1 MAIDFGATQTKEV
14 TNNNTNSAFDNSEIF
29 GQNLPSVVEST
40 AVAESNMKAQA
51 SIYEKQIRE
60 SGVIDRL
67 TSQIKVQQAET
78 ITTFGKDAVD
88 ELSKVSDSI
97 LKKYDASVV
106 QKTSGM
112 MTELTA
118 IMKEIDLDELLD
130 DTTEENKGFF
140 GKMFSKGKMSLN
152 ALLSKYDTVGK
163 KLERVCIELRTY
175 ETQIKNS
182 NADIDKMYKA
192 NMEYYKRLIA
202 YIIAGE
208 DAIAQVDSYLA
219 ALVKKQAETGDPSL
233 DLEIQ
238 SVTNARNLL
247 DQRVQDLRLANT
259 VALQSLPRLKSMEFT
274 NWNLARKINTSFII
288 TLPLFKDA
296 VAQAM
301 IMKQQKMQTDSLSK
315 LDDMTNELL
324 LKNSKA
330 AVTNMKMSAQLS
342 GSSAIKMETVEKSW
356 ETLTQ
361 GIADTQQM
369 LKDINNQRALDKA
382 KLEQLNDHYMS
393 SLRPSDVLK

>member
-1 MAIDFGATQTKEV
+1 MAIDFGNGSGSAVTTQDTTV
-14 TNNNTNSAFDNSEIF
+14 NTNDIF
-29 GQNLPSVVEST
+29 GQNLPTVVEST
-40 AVAESNMKAQA
+40 AVAETNMKSQA
-51 SIYEKQIRE
+51 SVFEQQIRE
-60 SGVIDRL
+60 SGVVDRL

-88 ELSKVSDSI
+88 ELSKVSDAV
-97 LKKYDASVV
+97 LKKYDATII
-106 QKTSGM
+106 QKTSDM
-112 MTELTA
+112 MTDLTN
-118 IMKEIDLDELLD
+118 IMKEIDLDEILD
-130 DTTEENKGFF
+130 DSVEESKGFISR
-140 GKMFSKGKMSLN
+140 MFSKGKVSLN

-175 ETQIKNS
+175 ENQIKAS
-182 NADIDKMYKA
+182 NADIDKMYNA

-202 YIIAGE
+202 YIMAGE
-208 DAIAQVDSYLA
+208 DAIVQVNNYLA
-219 ALVKKQAETGDPSL
+219 SLVQKQKETGDPSL

-238 SVTNARNLL
+238 SITNAKNLL
-247 DQRVQDLRLANT
+247 EQRVQDLRLANT

-301 IMKQQKMQTDSLSK
+301 IMKQQKLQTESLKS

-330 AVTNMKMSAQLS
+330 AVANMKMSAQLS
-342 GSSAIKMETVEKSW
+342 GSSAIKMETIEKSW

-361 GIADTQQM
+361 GIADTQQ
-369 LKDINNQRALDKA
+369 LIKEINTQRALDKD

>member
-1 MAIDFGATQTKEV
+1 MAIDFGNGSGTTVNTQDTTV
-14 TNNNTNSAFDNSEIF
+14 NTNDIF
-29 GQNLPSVVEST
+29 GQNLPTVVEST
-40 AVAESNMKAQA
+40 AVAESNMKSQA
-51 SIYEKQIRE
+51 SIFEQQIRE
-60 SGVIDRL
+60 SGVVDRL
-67 TSQIKVQQAET
+67 TSQIKVQQTET

-88 ELSKVSDSI
+88 ELSKVSDAV
-97 LKKYDASVV
+97 LKKYDATII
-106 QKTSGM
+106 QKTSNM
-112 MTELTA
+112 MTDLTN
-118 IMKEIDLDELLD
+118 IMKEINLDEILD
-130 DTTEENKGFF
+130 DSVEENKSFLS
-140 GKMFSKGKMSLN
+140 KMFSKGKMSLN

-175 ETQIKNS
+175 ENQIKTS
-182 NADIDKMYKA
+182 NADIDKMYNA

-202 YIIAGE
+202 YIMAGE
-208 DAIAQVDSYLA
+208 DAIVQVNNYLA
-219 ALVKKQAETGDPSL
+219 SLVQKQHETGDPSL

-238 SVTNARNLL
+238 SVTNAKNLL
-247 DQRVQDLRLANT
+247 EQRVQDLRLANT

-301 IMKQQKMQTDSLSK
+301 IMKQQKLQTESLKS

-330 AVTNMKMSAQLS
+330 AVANMKMSAQLS
-342 GSSAIKMETVEKSW
+342 GSSAIKMETIEKSW

-361 GIADTQQM
+361 GIADTQQ
-369 LKDINNQRALDKA
+369 LIKEINTQRALDKD
-382 KLEQLNDHYMS
+382 KLAQLNDHYMS
-393 SLRPSDVLK
+393 SLRPSDVLR

>member
-1 MAIDFGATQTKEV
+1 MAIDFGNGSGTTVTTQDTTV
-14 TNNNTNSAFDNSEIF
+14 NTNDIF
-29 GQNLPSVVEST
+29 GQNLPTVVEST
-40 AVAESNMKAQA
+40 AVAESNMKSQA
-51 SIYEKQIRE
+51 SIFEQQIRE
-60 SGVIDRL
+60 SGVVDRL
-67 TSQIKVQQAET
+67 TSQIKIQQAET

-88 ELSKVSDSI
+88 ELSKVSDAV
-97 LKKYDASVV
+97 LKKYDATII
-106 QKTSGM
+106 QKTSNM
-112 MTELTA
+112 MTDLTN
-118 IMKEIDLDELLD
+118 IMKEINLDEILD
-130 DTTEENKGFF
+130 DSVEENKSFLS
-140 GKMFSKGKMSLN
+140 KMFSKGKMSLN

-175 ETQIKNS
+175 ENQIKTS
-182 NADIDKMYKA
+182 NADIDKMYNA

-202 YIIAGE
+202 YIMAGE
-208 DAIAQVDSYLA
+208 DAIVQVNNYLA
-219 ALVKKQAETGDPSL
+219 SLVQKQHETGDPSL

-238 SVTNARNLL
+238 SVTNAKNLL
-247 DQRVQDLRLANT
+247 EQRVQDLRLANT

-301 IMKQQKMQTDSLSK
+301 IMKQQKLQTESLKS

-330 AVTNMKMSAQLS
+330 AVANMKMSAQLS
-342 GSSAIKMETVEKSW
+342 GSSAIKMETIEKSW

-361 GIADTQQM
+361 GIADTQQ
-369 LKDINNQRALDKA
+369 LIKEINTQRALDKD
-382 KLEQLNDHYMS
+382 KLAQLNDHYMS
-393 SLRPSDVLK
+393 SLRPSDVLR

>member
-1 MAIDFGATQTKEV
+1 MAIDFGNGSGTTVTTQDTTV
-14 TNNNTNSAFDNSEIF
+14 NTNDIF
-29 GQNLPSVVEST
+29 GQNLPTVVEST
-40 AVAESNMKAQA
+40 AVAESNMKSQA
-51 SIYEKQIRE
+51 SIFEQQIRE
-60 SGVIDRL
+60 SGVVDRL
-67 TSQIKVQQAET
+67 TSQIKIQQAET

-88 ELSKVSDSI
+88 ELSKVSDAV
-97 LKKYDASVV
+97 LKKYDATII
-106 QKTSGM
+106 QKTSNM
-112 MTELTA
+112 MTDLTN
-118 IMKEIDLDELLD
+118 IMKEINLDEILD
-130 DTTEENKGFF
+130 DSVEENKSFLS
-140 GKMFSKGKMSLN
+140 KMFSKGKMSLN

-175 ETQIKNS
+175 ENQIKTS
-182 NADIDKMYKA
+182 NADIDKMYNA

-202 YIIAGE
+202 YIMAGE
-208 DAIAQVDSYLA
+208 DAIVQVNNYLA
-219 ALVKKQAETGDPSL
+219 SLVQKQHETGDPSL

-238 SVTNARNLL
+238 SVTNAKNLL
-247 DQRVQDLRLANT
+247 EQRVQDLRLANT

-301 IMKQQKMQTDSLSK
+301 IMKQQKLQTESLKS

-330 AVTNMKMSAQLS
+330 AVANMKMSAQLS
-342 GSSAIKMETVEKSW
+342 GSSAIKMETIEKSW

-361 GIADTQQM
+361 GIADTQQ
-369 LKDINNQRALDKA
+369 LIKEINTQRALDKD
-382 KLEQLNDHYMS
+382 KLVQLNDHYMS
-393 SLRPSDVLK
+393 SLRPSDVLR

>member
-1 MAIDFGATQTKEV
+1 MAIDFGNGSGTTVTTQDTTV
-14 TNNNTNSAFDNSEIF
+14 NTNDIF
-29 GQNLPSVVEST
+29 GQNLPTVVEST
-40 AVAESNMKAQA
+40 VVAESNMKSQA
-51 SIYEKQIRE
+51 SIFEQQIRE
-60 SGVIDRL
+60 SGVVDRL

-88 ELSKVSDSI
+88 ELSKVSDAV
-97 LKKYDASVV
+97 LKKYDATII
-106 QKTSGM
+106 QKTSNM
-112 MTELTA
+112 MTDLTN
-118 IMKEIDLDELLD
+118 IMKEINLDEILD
-130 DTTEENKGFF
+130 DSVEENKGFLS
-140 GKMFSKGKMSLN
+140 KMFSKGKMSLN

-175 ETQIKNS
+175 ENQIRTS
-182 NADIDKMYKA
+182 NADIDKMYNA
-192 NMEYYKRLIA
+192 NMEYYKHLIA
-202 YIIAGE
+202 YIMAGE
-208 DAIAQVDSYLA
+208 DAIVQVNNYLA
-219 ALVKKQAETGDPSL
+219 SLVQKQHETGDPSL

-238 SVTNARNLL
+238 SVTNAKNLL
-247 DQRVQDLRLANT
+247 EQRVQDLRLANT

-301 IMKQQKMQTDSLSK
+301 IMKQQKLQTESLKS

-330 AVTNMKMSAQLS
+330 AVANMKMSAQLS
-342 GSSAIKMETVEKSW
+342 GSSAIKMETIEKSW

-361 GIADTQQM
+361 GIADTQQ
-369 LKDINNQRALDKA
+369 LIKEINTQRALDKD
-382 KLEQLNDHYMS
+382 KLAQLNDHYMS
-393 SLRPSDVLK
+393 SLRPSDVLR

>member
-1 MAIDFGATQTKEV
+1 MAIDFGNGSGSAVTTQDTTV
-14 TNNNTNSAFDNSEIF
+14 NTNDIF
-29 GQNLPSVVEST
+29 GQNLPTVVEST
-40 AVAESNMKAQA
+40 AVAETNMKSQA
-51 SIYEKQIRE
+51 SVFEQQIRE
-60 SGVIDRL
+60 SGVVDRL

-88 ELSKVSDSI
+88 ELSKVSDAV
-97 LKKYDASVV
+97 LKKYDATII

-112 MTELTA
+112 MTDLTN
-118 IMKEIDLDELLD
+118 IMKEIDLDEILD
-130 DTTEENKGFF
+130 DSVEESKGFISR
-140 GKMFSKGKMSLN
+140 MFSKGKVSLN

-175 ETQIKNS
+175 ENQIKAS
-182 NADIDKMYKA
+182 NADIDKMYNA

-202 YIIAGE
+202 YIMAGE
-208 DAIAQVDSYLA
+208 DAIVQVNNYLA
-219 ALVKKQAETGDPSL
+219 SLVQKQKETGDPSL

-238 SVTNARNLL
+238 SITNAKNLL
-247 DQRVQDLRLANT
+247 EQRVQDLRLANT

-301 IMKQQKMQTDSLSK
+301 IMKQQKLQTESLKS

-330 AVTNMKMSAQLS
+330 AVANMKMSAQLS
-342 GSSAIKMETVEKSW
+342 GSSAIKMETIEKSW

-361 GIADTQQM
+361 GIADTQQ
-369 LKDINNQRALDKA
+369 LIKEINTQRALDKD

>member
-1 MAIDFGATQTKEV
+1 MAIDFGNGSGTTVTTQDTTV
-14 TNNNTNSAFDNSEIF
+14 NTNDIF
-29 GQNLPSVVEST
+29 GQNLPTVVEST
-40 AVAESNMKAQA
+40 AVAESNMKSQA
-51 SIYEKQIRE
+51 SIFEQQIRE
-60 SGVIDRL
+60 SGVVDRL

-88 ELSKVSDSI
+88 ELSKVSDAV
-97 LKKYDASVV
+97 LKKYDATII
-106 QKTSGM
+106 QKTSNM
-112 MTELTA
+112 MTDLTN
-118 IMKEIDLDELLD
+118 IMKEINLDEILD
-130 DTTEENKGFF
+130 DSVEENKGFLS
-140 GKMFSKGKMSLN
+140 KMFSKGKMSLN

-175 ETQIKNS
+175 ENQIRTS
-182 NADIDKMYKA
+182 NADIDKMYNA

-202 YIIAGE
+202 YIMAGE
-208 DAIAQVDSYLA
+208 DAIVQVNNYLA
-219 ALVKKQAETGDPSL
+219 SLVQKQHETGDPSL

-238 SVTNARNLL
+238 SVTNAKNLL
-247 DQRVQDLRLANT
+247 EQRVQDLRLANT

-301 IMKQQKMQTDSLSK
+301 IMKQQKLQTESLKS

-330 AVTNMKMSAQLS
+330 AVANMKMSAQLS
-342 GSSAIKMETVEKSW
+342 GSSAIKMETIEKSW

-361 GIADTQQM
+361 GIADTQQ
-369 LKDINNQRALDKA
+369 LIKEINTQRALDKD
-382 KLEQLNDHYMS
+382 KLAQLNDHYMS
-393 SLRPSDVLK
+393 SLRPSDVLR

>member
-1 MAIDFGATQTKEV
+1 MAIDFGNGSGTKVTTQDTTV
-14 TNNNTNSAFDNSEIF
+14 NTNDIF
-29 GQNLPSVVEST
+29 GQNLPTVVEST
-40 AVAESNMKAQA
+40 AVAESNMKSQA
-51 SIYEKQIRE
+51 SIFEQQIRE
-60 SGVIDRL
+60 SGVVDRL

-88 ELSKVSDSI
+88 ELSKVSDAV
-97 LKKYDASVV
+97 LKKYDATII
-106 QKTSGM
+106 QKTSNM
-112 MTELTA
+112 MTDLTN
-118 IMKEIDLDELLD
+118 IMKEINLDEILD
-130 DTTEENKGFF
+130 DSVEENKGFLS
-140 GKMFSKGKMSLN
+140 KMFSKGKMSLN

-175 ETQIKNS
+175 ENQIRTS
-182 NADIDKMYKA
+182 NADIDKMYNA
-192 NMEYYKRLIA
+192 NMEYYKHLIA
-202 YIIAGE
+202 YIMAGE
-208 DAIAQVDSYLA
+208 DAIVQVNNYLA
-219 ALVKKQAETGDPSL
+219 SLVQKQHETGDPSL

-238 SVTNARNLL
+238 SVTNAKNLL
-247 DQRVQDLRLANT
+247 EQRVQDLRLANT

-301 IMKQQKMQTDSLSK
+301 IMKQQKLQTESLKS

-330 AVTNMKMSAQLS
+330 AVANMKMSAQLS
-342 GSSAIKMETVEKSW
+342 GSSAIKMETIEKSW

-361 GIADTQQM
+361 GIADTQQ
-369 LKDINNQRALDKA
+369 LIKEINTQRALDKD
-382 KLEQLNDHYMS
+382 KLAQLNDHYMS
-393 SLRPSDVLK
+393 SLRPSDVLR

>member
-1 MAIDFGATQTKEV
+1 MAIDFGNGSGSTVTTQDTTV
-14 TNNNTNSAFDNSEIF
+14 NTNDIF
-29 GQNLPSVVEST
+29 GQNLPTVMEST
-40 AVAESNMKAQA
+40 AVAETNMKSQA
-51 SIYEKQIRE
+51 SVFEQQIRE
-60 SGVIDRL
+60 SGVVDRL

-88 ELSKVSDSI
+88 ELSKVSDAV
-97 LKKYDASVV
+97 LKKYDATII

-112 MTELTA
+112 MTDLTN
-118 IMKEIDLDELLD
+118 IMKEIDLDEIMD
-130 DTTEENKGFF
+130 DSVEENKSFLS
-140 GKMFSKGKMSLN
+140 KMFSKGKMSLN

-175 ETQIKNS
+175 ENQIKIS

-202 YIIAGE
+202 YIMAGE
-208 DAIAQVDSYLA
+208 DAIVQVNNYLA
-219 ALVKKQAETGDPSL
+219 SLVQKQKETGDPSL

-238 SVTNARNLL
+238 SVTNAKNLL
-247 DQRVQDLRLANT
+247 EQRVQDLRLANT

-301 IMKQQKMQTDSLSK
+301 IMKQQKLQTESLKS

-330 AVTNMKMSAQLS
+330 AVANMKMSAQLS
-342 GSSAIKMETVEKSW
+342 GSSAIKMETIEKSW

-361 GIADTQQM
+361 GIADTQQ
-369 LKDINNQRALDKA
+369 LIKEINTQRALDKD
-382 KLEQLNDHYMS
+382 KIEQLNDHYMS

>member
-1 MAIDFGATQTKEV
+1 MAIDFGNGSGSTVTTQDTTV
-14 TNNNTNSAFDNSEIF
+14 NTNDIF
-29 GQNLPSVVEST
+29 GQNLPTVVEST
-40 AVAESNMKAQA
+40 AVAETNMKSQA
-51 SIYEKQIRE
+51 SVFEQQIRE
-60 SGVIDRL
+60 SGVVDRL

-88 ELSKVSDSI
+88 ELSKVSDAV
-97 LKKYDASVV
+97 LKKYDVTII

-112 MTELTA
+112 MTDLTN
-118 IMKEIDLDELLD
+118 IMKEIDLDEIMD
-130 DTTEENKGFF
+130 DSVEENKSFLS
-140 GKMFSKGKMSLN
+140 KMFSKGKMSLN
-152 ALLSKYDTVGK
+152 ALISKYDTVGK

-175 ETQIKNS
+175 ENQIKAS
-182 NADIDKMYKA
+182 NADIDKMYNA

-202 YIIAGE
+202 YIMAGE
-208 DAIAQVDSYLA
+208 DAIVQVNNYLA
-219 ALVKKQAETGDPSL
+219 SLVQKQKETGDPSL

-238 SVTNARNLL
+238 SITNAKNLL
-247 DQRVQDLRLANT
+247 EQRVQDLRLANT

-301 IMKQQKMQTDSLSK
+301 IMKQQKLQTESLKS

-330 AVTNMKMSAQLS
+330 AVANMKMSAQLS
-342 GSSAIKMETVEKSW
+342 GSSAIKMETIEKSW

-361 GIADTQQM
+361 GIADTQQ
-369 LKDINNQRALDKA
+369 LIKEINTQRALDKD

>member
-1 MAIDFGATQTKEV
+1 MAIDFGNGSGSAVTTQDTTV
-14 TNNNTNSAFDNSEIF
+14 NTNDIF
-29 GQNLPSVVEST
+29 GQNLPTVVEST
-40 AVAESNMKAQA
+40 AVAETNMKSQA
-51 SIYEKQIRE
+51 SVFEQQIRE
-60 SGVIDRL
+60 SGVVDRL

-88 ELSKVSDSI
+88 ELSKVSDAV
-97 LKKYDASVV
+97 LKKYDATII

-112 MTELTA
+112 MTDLTN
-118 IMKEIDLDELLD
+118 IMKEIDLDEIMD
-130 DTTEENKGFF
+130 DSVEENKSFLS
-140 GKMFSKGKMSLN
+140 KMFSKGKMSLN

-175 ETQIKNS
+175 ENQIKAS
-182 NADIDKMYKA
+182 NADIDKMYNA

-202 YIIAGE
+202 YIMAGE
-208 DAIAQVDSYLA
+208 DAIVQVNNYLA
-219 ALVKKQAETGDPSL
+219 SLVQKQKETGDPSL

-238 SVTNARNLL
+238 SITNAKNLL
-247 DQRVQDLRLANT
+247 EQRVQDLRLANT

-301 IMKQQKMQTDSLSK
+301 IMKQQKLQTESLKS

-330 AVTNMKMSAQLS
+330 AVANMKMSAQLS
-342 GSSAIKMETVEKSW
+342 GSSAIKMETIEKSW

-361 GIADTQQM
+361 GIADTQQ
-369 LKDINNQRALDKA
+369 LIKEINTQRALDKD

>member
-1 MAIDFGATQTKEV
+1 MAIDFGNGSGSTVTTQDTTV
-14 TNNNTNSAFDNSEIF
+14 NTNDIF
-29 GQNLPSVVEST
+29 GQNLPTVVEST
-40 AVAESNMKAQA
+40 AVAETNMKSQA
-51 SIYEKQIRE
+51 SVFEQQIRE
-60 SGVIDRL
+60 SGVVDRL

-88 ELSKVSDSI
+88 ELSKVSDAV
-97 LKKYDASVV
+97 LKKYDATII

-112 MTELTA
+112 MTDLTN
-118 IMKEIDLDELLD
+118 IMKEIDLDEILD
-130 DTTEENKGFF
+130 DSAEESKGFISR
-140 GKMFSKGKMSLN
+140 MFSKGKVSLN

-175 ETQIKNS
+175 ENQIKAS
-182 NADIDKMYKA
+182 NADIDKMYNA

-202 YIIAGE
+202 YIMAGE
-208 DAIAQVDSYLA
+208 DAIVQVNNYLA
-219 ALVKKQAETGDPSL
+219 SLVQKQKETGDPSL

-238 SVTNARNLL
+238 SITNAKNLL
-247 DQRVQDLRLANT
+247 EQRVQDLRLANT

-301 IMKQQKMQTDSLSK
+301 IMKQQKLQTESLKS

-330 AVTNMKMSAQLS
+330 AVANMKMSAQLS
-342 GSSAIKMETVEKSW
+342 GSSAIKMETIEKSW

-361 GIADTQQM
+361 GIADTQQ
-369 LKDINNQRALDKA
+369 LIKEINTQRALDKD

>member
-1 MAIDFGATQTKEV
+1 MAIDFGNGSGTTVTTQDTTV
-14 TNNNTNSAFDNSEIF
+14 NTNDIF
-29 GQNLPSVVEST
+29 GQNLPTVVEST
-40 AVAESNMKAQA
+40 AVAETNMKSQA
-51 SIYEKQIRE
+51 SVFEQQIRE
-60 SGVIDRL
+60 SGVVDRL

-88 ELSKVSDSI
+88 ELSKVSDAV
-97 LKKYDASVV
+97 LKKYDATII
-106 QKTSGM
+106 QKTSNM
-112 MTELTA
+112 MTDLTN
-118 IMKEIDLDELLD
+118 IMKEINLDEIMD
-130 DTTEENKGFF
+130 DSVEENKGFLS
-140 GKMFSKGKMSLN
+140 KMFSKGKMSLN

-175 ETQIKNS
+175 ENQIKTS
-182 NADIDKMYKA
+182 NADIDKMYNA

-202 YIIAGE
+202 YIMAGE
-208 DAIAQVDSYLA
+208 DAIVQVNNYLA
-219 ALVKKQAETGDPSL
+219 SLVQKQHETGDPSL

-238 SVTNARNLL
+238 SVTNAKNLL
-247 DQRVQDLRLANT
+247 EQRVQDLRLANT

-301 IMKQQKMQTDSLSK
+301 IMKQQKLQTESLKS

-330 AVTNMKMSAQLS
+330 AVANMKMSAQLS
-342 GSSAIKMETVEKSW
+342 GSSAIKMETIEKSW

-361 GIADTQQM
+361 GIADTQQ
-369 LKDINNQRALDKA
+369 LIKEINTQRALDKD
-382 KLEQLNDHYMS
+382 KLAQLNDHYMS
-393 SLRPSDVLK
+393 SLRSSDVLR

>member
-1 MAIDFGATQTKEV
+1 MAIDFGNGSGSAVTTQDTTV
-14 TNNNTNSAFDNSEIF
+14 NTNDIF
-29 GQNLPSVVEST
+29 GQNLPTVVEST
-40 AVAESNMKAQA
+40 AVAETNMKSQA
-51 SIYEKQIRE
+51 SVFEQQIRE
-60 SGVIDRL
+60 SGVVDRL

-88 ELSKVSDSI
+88 ELSKVSDAV
-97 LKKYDASVV
+97 LKKYDATII
-106 QKTSGM
+106 QKTSDM
-112 MTELTA
+112 MTDLTN
-118 IMKEIDLDELLD
+118 IMKEIDLDEILD
-130 DTTEENKGFF
+130 DSVEESKGFISR
-140 GKMFSKGKMSLN
+140 MFSKGKVSLN

-175 ETQIKNS
+175 ENQIKAS
-182 NADIDKMYKA
+182 NADIDKMYNA

-202 YIIAGE
+202 YIMAGE
-208 DAIAQVDSYLA
+208 DAIVQVNNYLA
-219 ALVKKQAETGDPSL
+219 SLVQKQKETGDPSL

-238 SVTNARNLL
+238 SITNAKNLL
-247 DQRVQDLRLANT
+247 EQRVQDLRLANT

-301 IMKQQKMQTDSLSK
+301 IMKQQKLQTESLKS

-330 AVTNMKMSAQLS
+330 AVANMKMSAQLS
-342 GSSAIKMETVEKSW
+342 GSSAIKMETIEKSW

-361 GIADTQQM
+361 GIADTQQ
-369 LKDINNQRALDKA
+369 LIKEINTQRALDKD
-382 KLEQLNDHYMS
+382 KLEQLNDHYMA

>member
-1 MAIDFGATQTKEV
+1 MAIDFGNGSGTTVTTQDTTV
-14 TNNNTNSAFDNSEIF
+14 NTNDIF
-29 GQNLPSVVEST
+29 GQNLPTVVEST
-40 AVAESNMKAQA
+40 AVAESNMKSQA
-51 SIYEKQIRE
+51 SIFEQQIRE
-60 SGVIDRL
+60 SGVVDRL

-88 ELSKVSDSI
+88 ELSKVSDAV
-97 LKKYDASVV
+97 LKKYDATII
-106 QKTSGM
+106 QKTSNM
-112 MTELTA
+112 MTDLTN
-118 IMKEIDLDELLD
+118 IMKEINLDEILD
-130 DTTEENKGFF
+130 DSVEENKSFLS
-140 GKMFSKGKMSLN
+140 KMFSKGKMSLN

-175 ETQIKNS
+175 ENQIRTS
-182 NADIDKMYKA
+182 NADIDKMYNA

-202 YIIAGE
+202 YIMAGE
-208 DAIAQVDSYLA
+208 DAIVQVNNYLA
-219 ALVKKQAETGDPSL
+219 SLVQKQHETGDPSL

-238 SVTNARNLL
+238 SVTNAKNLL
-247 DQRVQDLRLANT
+247 EQRVQDLRLANT

-301 IMKQQKMQTDSLSK
+301 IMKQQKLQTESLKS

-330 AVTNMKMSAQLS
+330 AVANMKMSAQLS
-342 GSSAIKMETVEKSW
+342 GSSAIKMETIEKSW

-361 GIADTQQM
+361 GIADTQQ
-369 LKDINNQRALDKA
+369 LIKEINTQRALDKD
-382 KLEQLNDHYMS
+382 KLAQLNDHYMS
-393 SLRPSDVLK
+393 SLRPSDVLR

>member
-1 MAIDFGATQTKEV
+1 MAIDFGNGSGTTVTTQDTTV
-14 TNNNTNSAFDNSEIF
+14 NTNDIF
-29 GQNLPSVVEST
+29 GQNLPTVVEST
-40 AVAESNMKAQA
+40 AVAEANMKSQA
-51 SIYEKQIRE
+51 SIFEQQIRE
-60 SGVIDRL
+60 SGVVDRL

-88 ELSKVSDSI
+88 ELSKVSDAV
-97 LKKYDASVV
+97 LKKYDATII
-106 QKTSGM
+106 QKTSNM
-112 MTELTA
+112 MTDLTN
-118 IMKEIDLDELLD
+118 IMKEINLDEILD
-130 DTTEENKGFF
+130 DSVEENKGFLS
-140 GKMFSKGKMSLN
+140 KMFSKGKMSLN

-175 ETQIKNS
+175 ENQIKTS
-182 NADIDKMYKA
+182 NADIDKMYNA

-202 YIIAGE
+202 YIMAGE
-208 DAIAQVDSYLA
+208 DAIVQVNDYLA
-219 ALVKKQAETGDPSL
+219 SLVQKQHETGDPSL

-238 SVTNARNLL
+238 SVTNAKNLL
-247 DQRVQDLRLANT
+247 EQRVQDLRLANT

-301 IMKQQKMQTDSLSK
+301 IMKQQKLQTESLKS

-330 AVTNMKMSAQLS
+330 AVANMKMSAQLS
-342 GSSAIKMETVEKSW
+342 GSSAIKMETIEKSW

-361 GIADTQQM
+361 GIADTQQ
-369 LKDINNQRALDKA
+369 LIKEINTQRALDKD
-382 KLEQLNDHYMS
+382 KLAQLNDHYMS
-393 SLRPSDVLK
+393 SLRPSDVLR

>member
-1 MAIDFGATQTKEV
+1 MAIDFGNGSGTTVTTQDTTV
-14 TNNNTNSAFDNSEIF
+14 NTNDIF
-29 GQNLPSVVEST
+29 GQNLPTVVEST
-40 AVAESNMKAQA
+40 AVAESNMKSQA
-51 SIYEKQIRE
+51 SIFEQQIRE
-60 SGVIDRL
+60 SGVVDRL

-88 ELSKVSDSI
+88 ELSKVSDAV
-97 LKKYDASVV
+97 LKKYDATII
-106 QKTSGM
+106 QKTSNM
-112 MTELTA
+112 MTDLTN
-118 IMKEIDLDELLD
+118 IMKEINLDEILD
-130 DTTEENKGFF
+130 DSVEENKSFLS
-140 GKMFSKGKMSLN
+140 KMFSKGKMSLN

-175 ETQIKNS
+175 ENQIKTS
-182 NADIDKMYKA
+182 NADIDKMYNA

-202 YIIAGE
+202 YIMAGE
-208 DAIAQVDSYLA
+208 DAIVQVNNYLA
-219 ALVKKQAETGDPSL
+219 SLVQKQHETGDPSL

-238 SVTNARNLL
+238 SVTNAKNLL
-247 DQRVQDLRLANT
+247 EQRVQDLRLANT

-301 IMKQQKMQTDSLSK
+301 IMKQQKLQTESLKS

-330 AVTNMKMSAQLS
+330 AVANMKMSAQLS
-342 GSSAIKMETVEKSW
+342 GSSAIKMETIEKSW

-361 GIADTQQM
+361 GIADTQQ
-369 LKDINNQRALDKA
+369 LIKEINTQRALDKD
-382 KLEQLNDHYMS
+382 KLAQLNDHYMS
-393 SLRPSDVLK
+393 SLRPSDVLR

>member
-1 MAIDFGATQTKEV
+1 MAIDFGNGSGTTVTTQDTTV
-14 TNNNTNSAFDNSEIF
+14 NTNDIF
-29 GQNLPSVVEST
+29 GQNLPTVVEST
-40 AVAESNMKAQA
+40 AVAESNMKSQA
-51 SIYEKQIRE
+51 SIFEQQIRE
-60 SGVIDRL
+60 SGVVDRL

-88 ELSKVSDSI
+88 ELSKVSDAV
-97 LKKYDASVV
+97 LKKYDATII
-106 QKTSGM
+106 QKTSNM
-112 MTELTA
+112 MTELTN
-118 IMKEIDLDELLD
+118 IMKEINLDEILD
-130 DTTEENKGFF
+130 DSAEENKGFLS
-140 GKMFSKGKMSLN
+140 KMFSKGKMSLN

-175 ETQIKNS
+175 ENQIKTS
-182 NADIDKMYKA
+182 NADIDKMYNA

-202 YIIAGE
+202 YIMAGE
-208 DAIAQVDSYLA
+208 DAIVQVNNYLA
-219 ALVKKQAETGDPSL
+219 SLVQKQHETGDPSL

-238 SVTNARNLL
+238 SVTNAKNLL
-247 DQRVQDLRLANT
+247 EQRVQDLRLANT

-301 IMKQQKMQTDSLSK
+301 IMKQQKLQTESLKS

-330 AVTNMKMSAQLS
+330 AVANMKMSAQLS
-342 GSSAIKMETVEKSW
+342 GSSAIKMETIEKSW

-361 GIADTQQM
+361 GIADTQQ
-369 LKDINNQRALDKA
+369 LIKEINTQRALDKD
-382 KLEQLNDHYMS
+382 KLAQLNDHYMS
-393 SLRPSDVLK
+393 SLRPSDVLR

>member
-1 MAIDFGATQTKEV
+1 MAIDFGNGSGTTVTTQDTTV
-14 TNNNTNSAFDNSEIF
+14 NTNDIF
-29 GQNLPSVVEST
+29 GQNLPTVVEST
-40 AVAESNMKAQA
+40 AVAESNMKSQA
-51 SIYEKQIRE
+51 SIFEQQIRE
-60 SGVIDRL
+60 SGVVDRL

-88 ELSKVSDSI
+88 ELSKVSDAV
-97 LKKYDASVV
+97 LKKYDATII
-106 QKTSGM
+106 QKTSNM
-112 MTELTA
+112 MTDLTN
-118 IMKEIDLDELLD
+118 IMKEINLDEILD
-130 DTTEENKGFF
+130 DNVEENKGFLS
-140 GKMFSKGKMSLN
+140 KMFSKGKMSLN

-175 ETQIKNS
+175 ENQIKTS
-182 NADIDKMYKA
+182 NADIDKMYNA

-202 YIIAGE
+202 YIMAGE
-208 DAIAQVDSYLA
+208 DAIVQVNNYLA
-219 ALVKKQAETGDPSL
+219 SLVQKQHETGDPSL

-238 SVTNARNLL
+238 SVTNAKNLL
-247 DQRVQDLRLANT
+247 EQRVQDLRLANT

-301 IMKQQKMQTDSLSK
+301 IMKQQKLQTESLKS

-330 AVTNMKMSAQLS
+330 AVANMKMSAQLS
-342 GSSAIKMETVEKSW
+342 GSSAIKMETIEKSW

-361 GIADTQQM
+361 GIADTQQ
-369 LKDINNQRALDKA
+369 LIKEINTQRALDKD
-382 KLEQLNDHYMS
+382 KLAQLNDHYMS
-393 SLRPSDVLK
+393 SLRPSDVLR

>member
-1 MAIDFGATQTKEV
+1 MAIDFGNGSGTTVTTQDTTV
-14 TNNNTNSAFDNSEIF
+14 NTNDIF
-29 GQNLPSVVEST
+29 GQNLPTVVEST
-40 AVAESNMKAQA
+40 AVAESNMKSQA
-51 SIYEKQIRE
+51 SIFEQQIRE
-60 SGVIDRL
+60 SGVVDKL

-88 ELSKVSDSI
+88 ELGKVSDAV
-97 LKKYDASVV
+97 LKKYDATII
-106 QKTSGM
+106 QKTSNM
-112 MTELTA
+112 MTDLTN
-118 IMKEIDLDELLD
+118 IMKEINLDEILD
-130 DTTEENKGFF
+130 DSVEENKGFLS
-140 GKMFSKGKMSLN
+140 KMFSKGKMSLN

-175 ETQIKNS
+175 ENQIKTS
-182 NADIDKMYKA
+182 NADIDKMYNA

-202 YIIAGE
+202 YIMAGE
-208 DAIAQVDSYLA
+208 DAIVQVNNYLA
-219 ALVKKQAETGDPSL
+219 SLVQKQHETGDPSL

-238 SVTNARNLL
+238 SVTNAKNLL
-247 DQRVQDLRLANT
+247 EQRVQDLRLANT

-301 IMKQQKMQTDSLSK
+301 IMKQQKLQTESLKS

-330 AVTNMKMSAQLS
+330 AVANMKMSAQLS
-342 GSSAIKMETVEKSW
+342 GSSAIKMETIEKSW

-361 GIADTQQM
+361 GIADTQQ
-369 LKDINNQRALDKA
+369 LIKEINTQRALDKD
-382 KLEQLNDHYMS
+382 KLAQLNDHYMT
-393 SLRPSDVLK
+393 SLRPSDILR

>member
-1 MAIDFGATQTKEV
+1 MAIDFGNGSGTTVTTQDTTV
-14 TNNNTNSAFDNSEIF
+14 NTNDIF
-29 GQNLPSVVEST
+29 GQNLPTVVEST
-40 AVAESNMKAQA
+40 AVAESNMKSQA
-51 SIYEKQIRE
+51 SIFEQQIRE
-60 SGVIDRL
+60 SGVVDRL

-88 ELSKVSDSI
+88 ELSKVSDAV
-97 LKKYDASVV
+97 LKKYDATII
-106 QKTSGM
+106 QKTSNM
-112 MTELTA
+112 MTDLTN
-118 IMKEIDLDELLD
+118 IMKEINLDEILD
-130 DTTEENKGFF
+130 DSVEENKGFLS
-140 GKMFSKGKMSLN
+140 KMFSKGKMSLN

-175 ETQIKNS
+175 ENQIKTS
-182 NADIDKMYKA
+182 NADIDKMYNA
-192 NMEYYKRLIA
+192 NMEYYKHLIA
-202 YIIAGE
+202 YIMAGE
-208 DAIAQVDSYLA
+208 DAIVQVNNYLA
-219 ALVKKQAETGDPSL
+219 SLVQKQHETGDPSL

-238 SVTNARNLL
+238 SVTNAKNLL
-247 DQRVQDLRLANT
+247 EQRVQDLRLANT

-301 IMKQQKMQTDSLSK
+301 IMKQQKLQTESLKS

-330 AVTNMKMSAQLS
+330 AVANMKMSAQLS
-342 GSSAIKMETVEKSW
+342 GSSAIKMETIEKSW

-361 GIADTQQM
+361 GIADTQQ
-369 LKDINNQRALDKA
+369 LIKEINTQRALDKD
-382 KLEQLNDHYMS
+382 KLAQLNDHYMS
-393 SLRPSDVLK
+393 SLRPSDVLR

>member
-1 MAIDFGATQTKEV
+1 MAIDFGNGSGTTVTTQDTTV
-14 TNNNTNSAFDNSEIF
+14 NTNDIF
-29 GQNLPSVVEST
+29 GQNLPTVVEST
-40 AVAESNMKAQA
+40 AVAESNMKSQA
-51 SIYEKQIRE
+51 SIFEQQIRE
-60 SGVIDRL
+60 SGVVDRL

-88 ELSKVSDSI
+88 ELSKVSDAV
-97 LKKYDASVV
+97 LKKYDATII
-106 QKTSGM
+106 QKTSNM
-112 MTELTA
+112 MTDLTN
-118 IMKEIDLDELLD
+118 IMKEINLDEILD
-130 DTTEENKGFF
+130 DSVEENKGFLS
-140 GKMFSKGKMSLN
+140 KMFSKGKMSLN

-175 ETQIKNS
+175 ENQIKTS
-182 NADIDKMYKA
+182 NADIDKMYNA

-202 YIIAGE
+202 YIMAGE
-208 DAIAQVDSYLA
+208 DGIVQVNNYLA
-219 ALVKKQAETGDPSL
+219 SLVQKQHETGDPSL

-238 SVTNARNLL
+238 SVTNAKNLL
-247 DQRVQDLRLANT
+247 EQRVQDLRLANT

-301 IMKQQKMQTDSLSK
+301 IMKQQKLQTESLKS

-330 AVTNMKMSAQLS
+330 AVANMKMSAQLS
-342 GSSAIKMETVEKSW
+342 GSSAIKMETIEKSW

-361 GIADTQQM
+361 GIADTQQ
-369 LKDINNQRALDKA
+369 LIKEINTQRALDKD
-382 KLEQLNDHYMS
+382 KLAQLNDHYMS

>member
-1 MAIDFGATQTKEV
+1 MAIDFGNGSGTTVTTQDTTV
-14 TNNNTNSAFDNSEIF
+14 NTNDIF
-29 GQNLPSVVEST
+29 GQNLPTVVEST
-40 AVAESNMKAQA
+40 AVAESNMKSQA
-51 SIYEKQIRE
+51 SIFEQQIRE
-60 SGVIDRL
+60 SGVVDRL
-67 TSQIKVQQAET
+67 TSQIKVQQTET

-88 ELSKVSDSI
+88 ELSKVSDAV
-97 LKKYDASVV
+97 LKKYDATII
-106 QKTSGM
+106 QKTSNM
-112 MTELTA
+112 MTDLTN
-118 IMKEIDLDELLD
+118 IMKEINLDEILD
-130 DTTEENKGFF
+130 DSVEENKSFLS
-140 GKMFSKGKMSLN
+140 KMFSKGKMSLN

-175 ETQIKNS
+175 ENQIKTS
-182 NADIDKMYKA
+182 NADIDKMYNA

-202 YIIAGE
+202 YIMAGE
-208 DAIAQVDSYLA
+208 DAIVQVNNYLA
-219 ALVKKQAETGDPSL
+219 SLVQKQHETGDPSL

-238 SVTNARNLL
+238 SVTNAKNLL
-247 DQRVQDLRLANT
+247 EQRVQDLRLANT

-301 IMKQQKMQTDSLSK
+301 IMKQQKLQTESLKS

-330 AVTNMKMSAQLS
+330 AVANMKMSAQLS
-342 GSSAIKMETVEKSW
+342 GSSAIKMETIEKSW

-361 GIADTQQM
+361 GIADTQQ
-369 LKDINNQRALDKA
+369 LIKEINTQRALDKD
-382 KLEQLNDHYMS
+382 KLAQLNDHYMS
-393 SLRPSDVLK
+393 SLRPSDVLR

>member
-1 MAIDFGATQTKEV
+1 MAIDFGNGSGTTVTTQDTTV
-14 TNNNTNSAFDNSEIF
+14 NTNDIF
-29 GQNLPSVVEST
+29 GQNLPTVVEST
-40 AVAESNMKAQA
+40 AVAESNMKSQA
-51 SIYEKQIRE
+51 SIFEQQIRE
-60 SGVIDRL
+60 SGVVDRL

-88 ELSKVSDSI
+88 ELSKVSDAV
-97 LKKYDASVV
+97 LKKYDATII
-106 QKTSGM
+106 QKTSNM
-112 MTELTA
+112 MTDLTN
-118 IMKEIDLDELLD
+118 IMKEINLDEILD
-130 DTTEENKGFF
+130 DSVEENKGFLS
-140 GKMFSKGKMSLN
+140 KMFSKGKMSLN

-175 ETQIKNS
+175 ENQIRTS
-182 NADIDKMYKA
+182 NADIDKMYNA
-192 NMEYYKRLIA
+192 NMEYYKHLIA
-202 YIIAGE
+202 YIMAGE
-208 DAIAQVDSYLA
+208 DAIVQVNNYLA
-219 ALVKKQAETGDPSL
+219 SLVQKQHETGDPSL

-238 SVTNARNLL
+238 SVTNAKNLL
-247 DQRVQDLRLANT
+247 EQRVQDLRLANT

-301 IMKQQKMQTDSLSK
+301 IMKQQKLQTESLKS

-330 AVTNMKMSAQLS
+330 AVANMKMSAQLS
-342 GSSAIKMETVEKSW
+342 GSSAIKMETIEKSW

-361 GIADTQQM
+361 GIADTQQ
-369 LKDINNQRALDKA
+369 LIKEINTQRALDKD
-382 KLEQLNDHYMS
+382 KLAQLNDHYMS
-393 SLRPSDVLK
+393 SLRPSDVLR

>member
-1 MAIDFGATQTKEV
+1 MAIDFGNGSGSAVTTQDTTV
-14 TNNNTNSAFDNSEIF
+14 NTNDIF
-29 GQNLPSVVEST
+29 GQNLPTVVEST
-40 AVAESNMKAQA
+40 AVAETNMKSQA
-51 SIYEKQIRE
+51 SVFEQQIRE
-60 SGVIDRL
+60 SGVVDRL

-88 ELSKVSDSI
+88 ELSKVSDAV
-97 LKKYDASVV
+97 LKKYDATII

-112 MTELTA
+112 MTDLTN
-118 IMKEIDLDELLD
+118 IMKEIDLDEILD
-130 DTTEENKGFF
+130 DSVEESKGFISR
-140 GKMFSKGKMSLN
+140 MFSKGKVSLN

-175 ETQIKNS
+175 ENQIKAS
-182 NADIDKMYKA
+182 NADIDKMYNA

-202 YIIAGE
+202 YIMAGE
-208 DAIAQVDSYLA
+208 DAIVQVNNYLA
-219 ALVKKQAETGDPSL
+219 SLVQKQKETGDPSL

-238 SVTNARNLL
+238 SVTNAKNLL
-247 DQRVQDLRLANT
+247 EQRVQDLRLANT

-301 IMKQQKMQTDSLSK
+301 IMKQQKLQTESLKS

-330 AVTNMKMSAQLS
+330 AVANMKMSAQLS
-342 GSSAIKMETVEKSW
+342 GSSAIKMETIEKSW

-361 GIADTQQM
+361 GIADTQQ
-369 LKDINNQRALDKA
+369 LIKEINTQRALDKD

>member
-1 MAIDFGATQTKEV
+1 MAIDFGNGSGSAVTTQDTTV
-14 TNNNTNSAFDNSEIF
+14 NTNDIF
-29 GQNLPSVVEST
+29 GQNLPTVVEST
-40 AVAESNMKAQA
+40 EVAETNMKSQA
-51 SIYEKQIRE
+51 SVFEQQIRE
-60 SGVIDRL
+60 SGVVDRL

-88 ELSKVSDSI
+88 ELSKVSDAV
-97 LKKYDASVV
+97 LKKYDATII

-112 MTELTA
+112 MTDLTN
-118 IMKEIDLDELLD
+118 IMKEIDLDEILD
-130 DTTEENKGFF
+130 DSVEESKGFISR
-140 GKMFSKGKMSLN
+140 MFSKGKVSLN

-175 ETQIKNS
+175 ENQIKAS
-182 NADIDKMYKA
+182 NADIDKMYNA

-202 YIIAGE
+202 YIMAGE
-208 DAIAQVDSYLA
+208 DAIVQVNNYLA
-219 ALVKKQAETGDPSL
+219 SLVQKQKETGDPSL

-238 SVTNARNLL
+238 SITNAKNLL
-247 DQRVQDLRLANT
+247 EQRVQDLRLANT

-301 IMKQQKMQTDSLSK
+301 IMKQQKLQTESLKS

-330 AVTNMKMSAQLS
+330 AVANMKMSAQLS
-342 GSSAIKMETVEKSW
+342 GSSAIKMETIEKSW

-361 GIADTQQM
+361 GIADTQQ
-369 LKDINNQRALDKA
+369 LIKEINTQRALDKD